1 MANISD
7 ASADSSVFYHPQG
20 TITQKN
26 VWQRQ
31 TYPRASRMSPEST
44 TSLINFGNPS
54 LHWITIIVL
63 IILNS
68 ILFILY
74 VLDAV
79 GVGFR
84 SPITLVATS
93 GALFLLFCCLSLY
106 AVFKFKYER
115 LMQDWLR
122 MVYIST
128 TFTFINLVSFLSFLI
143 WALQNPGF
151 WKKIDFEDHPK
162 AHDGYVAINAFS
174 AAIFVMALLI
184 LWTAIVVHYYFVKL
198 LQTLNITIT
207 KAGNSGNLFDIMS
220 KVSEGGKKVKPAT
233 HIDNNYNS
241 PQRQNNNINNQFR
254 ASEELEAAKWRE

>member
-1 MANISD
+1 MANIPE
-7 ASADSSVFYHPQG
+7 AAADSSVFYQPQD
-20 TITQKN
+20 TISQTN
-26 VWQRQ
+26 IWQQQ

-44 TSLINFGNPS
+44 TSLISFRNPS
-54 LHWITIIVL
+54 LHWLTIVCL

-68 ILFILY
+68 ILFVLY

-106 AVFKFKYER
+106 AVFKFKHER

-143 WALQNPGF
+143 WALKNPGF
-151 WKKIDFEDHPK
+151 WKDIDFEDNPK

-174 AAIFVMALLI
+174 AAMFVMALLI
-184 LWTAIVVHYYFVKL
+184 LWTSIVLHYYFVKL
-198 LQTLNITIT
+198 LQTLNVVIT
-207 KAGNSGNLFDIMS
+207 KAGNEGNLVDILT
-220 KVSEGGKKVKPAT
+220 KVTEGGKKTKGISVT
-233 HIDNNYNS
+233 SRINSNYS
-241 PQRQNNNINNQFR
+241 PNHPFNE
-254 ASEELEAAKWRE
+254 SDEMEAAKWRE